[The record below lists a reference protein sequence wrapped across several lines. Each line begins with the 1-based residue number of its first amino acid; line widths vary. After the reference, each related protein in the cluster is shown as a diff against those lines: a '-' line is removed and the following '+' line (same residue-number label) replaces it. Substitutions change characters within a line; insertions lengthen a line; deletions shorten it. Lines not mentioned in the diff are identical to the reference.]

1 MSTTSGLVPL
11 AADKKIKEEFVAG
24 VKGYLPQYQRV
35 FIIET
40 PERRNEAFS
49 ILKTNSAVTQVQDG
63 GAYPQQ
69 DIKEL
74 GANYIAVNVFKS
86 AIAMSDLTEVFAEKN
101 YGKVSEAAKTRG
113 YHFTQKTD
121 VLCADILNNG
131 TSTSAPYGINIAG
144 TTYAQFSTTSPI
156 GDSGA
161 TQSNRQSGN
170 LDKTTLNSA
179 RVLMRKMKDHDGMV
193 ANYQVRRLVVPVEET
208 MNAMQLCFSAGEPES
223 ANRNDN
229 YLKTLGLEVIEW
241 PQLTS
246 TSACFLLAAKDDFG
260 TKGLRL
266 EVAELPSVRRILSQ
280 VTGNWNWQ
288 WRMILAP
295 GVIDYLGA
303 VSIGL

>member
-11 AADKKIKEEFVAG
+11 EADKKVKEAFVAG
-24 VKGYLPQYQRV
+24 MKGYRPVYQEV
-35 FIIET
+35 FNIET
-40 PERRNEAFS
+40 PERRNEAFT
-49 ILKTNSAVTQVQDG
+49 ILKTNAAVAQVQDG

-74 GANYIAVNVFKS
+74 GVNYISVNVFKS
-86 AIAMSDLTEVFAEKN
+86 ALAMSDLTEVFAEKN
-101 YGKVSEAAKTRG
+101 YGGVSAAASTRG
-113 YHFTQKTD
+113 YHFIQKTD
-121 VLCADILNNG
+121 LLCADILNNG

-144 TTYAQFSTTSPI
+144 TTYAQFGTTQPI

-170 LDKTTLNSA
+170 LDKTTGNSA
-179 RVLMRKMKDHDGMV
+179 RVLLAKMYDHDG
-193 ANYQVRRLVVPVEET
+193 QRSGWQPTRLVCPPEET
-208 MNAMQLCFSAGEPES
+208 MNASQLFYSPGEPES

-229 YLKTLGLEVIEW
+229 YLRTLGVKVIEW
-241 PQLTS
+241 HQLTS
-246 TSACFLLAAKDDFG
+246 TSACFLMAAKGDFG
-260 TKGLRL
+260 AKGWRL
-266 EVAELPSVRRILSQ
+266 EIAELPSVRRILSQ

-295 GVIDYLGA
+295 GVVDYIGA